1 MELGLTKLAHRFS
14 IKTHPEV
21 YDPAEDTL
29 LLANNLTARKDDK
42 ILEIGV
48 GSGYVSLMAS
58 RNAKIV
64 VGTDLNIHAAKLAKL
79 NAKLN
84 NIPNVDFVFGDLFG
98 PIGERFDL
106 IVINP
111 PYLPETGGIE
121 PRHIDLSWNGGKD
134 GRRVIDKFLEDVS
147 KYLDTNGRILM
158 VQSSISD
165 NNKTMK
171 ILVAQ
176 GFEVR
181 IIAEEKLFFETLFL
195 IEAKPSSGH
204 PQRAHQL

>member
-14 IKTHPEV
+14 IETHPEV

-134 GRRVIDKFLEDVS
+134 GRRVIDKFLEDVP